1 MPTSDHRPLIIPSPV
16 DPDVECVRI
25 DTQVPS
31 GELAQPPGPSP
42 TDGDDSHLCPD
53 GYVPRRRRRRDYT
66 LNGYSRTGCGEL
78 NHGSV
83 LSMLLHNFITH
94 THPLPTPRGGIF
106 SHD

>member
-42 TDGDDSHLCPD
+42 TDGGDSHLCPD

-66 LNGYSRTGCGEL
+66 LNGKEIVTGTPPKRNPDDPAGE
-78 NHGSV
+78 
-83 LSMLLHNFITH
+83 
-94 THPLPTPRGGIF
+94 
-106 SHD
+106 

>member
-1 MPTSDHRPLIIPSPV
+1 MPTNDHRPLIIPSPV

-66 LNGYSRTGCGEL
+66 LKGKQIVTSTPPKRNP
-78 NHGSV
+78 ND
-83 LSMLLHNFITH
+83 
-94 THPLPTPRGGIF
+94 PTSG
-106 SHD
+106 

>member
-53 GYVPRRRRRRDYT
+53 GYVPRRRRRGDYT
-66 LNGYSRTGCGEL
+66 LKGKEIVTGTPPKRNPDDPAGE
-78 NHGSV
+78 
-83 LSMLLHNFITH
+83 
-94 THPLPTPRGGIF
+94 
-106 SHD
+106 